1 MPSFYILGTVALA
14 SAVMVVTRR
23 NPMHSAL
30 WLLVTLFS
38 LAGIYLLLSAEF
50 VAAVQLIIYA
60 GGVLVLYVC
69 VIMLVDLSK
78 EAAVRAAFHKPRQIF
93 FAVLFAAL
101 LMVIILQV
109 SGPGITP
116 FSIEDVEPV
125 VRADTTRDFASEL
138 FLTYLYP
145 FEIASVLLLVAMI
158 GSVILARRAKK
169 PAESAIKE
177 HAG

>member
-1 MPSFYILGTVALA
+1 MLSFYILGVAVLA
-14 SAVMVVTRR
+14 SAIMVVTRR

-30 WLLVTLFS
+30 WLLITLFS
-38 LAGIYLLLSAEF
+38 LAGIYLLLNAEF

-60 GGVLVLYVC
+60 GGVLVLYVF

-78 EAAVRAAFHKPRQIF
+78 EAAVRAAFHKPTQIF
-93 FAVLFAAL
+93 FAFLFAVL
-101 LMVIILQV
+101 LMVIIIQV

-116 FSIEDVEPV
+116 FSLEEVEPV
-125 VRADTTRDFASEL
+125 AQADTTREFAKEL

-145 FEIASVLLLVAMI
+145 FEIASLLLLVAMI
-158 GSVILARRAKK
+158 GSVILARRARK
-169 PAESAIKE
+169 PSESTIKE